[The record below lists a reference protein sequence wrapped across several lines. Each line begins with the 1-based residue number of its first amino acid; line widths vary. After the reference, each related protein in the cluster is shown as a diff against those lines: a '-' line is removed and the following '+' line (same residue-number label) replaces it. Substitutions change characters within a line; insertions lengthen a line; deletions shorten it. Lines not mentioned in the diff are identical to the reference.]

1 MILSHEEKTSIQI
14 KAYSKIPTSYG
25 KHNIFSS
32 FLWSTSCE
40 NQRERESTTR
50 KPFGCFLGYV
60 LSPNVSFLFC
70 ISSGE
75 SLKPSSKFVR
85 SALAT
90 FSTCQRRN
98 QMAVY
103 KTYHSSRTQ
112 HPLKF
117 LGPSLLFKL
126 DSMWCKCHLWSFAD
140 CKIALSYSK
149 GSSINH
155 WECVNST
162 NRFRSYH
169 RIQFP
174 AHWEKSFSLAQLI
187 S

>member
-1 MILSHEEKTSIQI
+1 MAGIIFFQAFSGAQVVKI
-14 KAYSKIPTSYG
+14 K
-25 KHNIFSS
+25 
-32 FLWSTSCE
+32 
-40 NQRERESTTR
+40 ERESTTR
-50 KPFGCFLGYV
+50 KPFGFFLGYV
-60 LSPNVSFLFC
+60 LSPNASFLFC

-90 FSTCQRRN
+90 FLTCQRRN

-112 HPLKF
+112 HPLRF
-117 LGPSLLFKL
+117 LSPSLLFKL
-126 DSMWCKCHLWSFAD
+126 DSMWCKCHLRSFAD
-140 CKIALSYSK
+140 CKISLSYSK
-149 GSSINH
+149 GSSINR
-155 WECVNST
+155 WECVNSM

-174 AHWEKSFSLAQLI
+174 VHWEKAFSLAQLI